1 MRKERF
7 NELLEAQ
14 LPTLQFHAQ
23 LFMHDS
29 DQAQDLVQDAVLLML
44 EKRGT
49 YQDSNFGGWSYTLL
63 YNLKRNLS
71 RKRREAEYNDDIN
84 CYDSAYLER
93 TDEELDID
101 YSLNKVSSALRHTT
115 ELYLKGY
122 LYEEI
127 AQLQKIELGTVKSRI
142 NRARKQLQK
151 ILKDYR

>member
-71 RKRREAEYNDDIN
+71 RKPREAEYNDEMNI
-84 CYDSAYLER
+84 YDSAYHDR

-101 YSLNKVSSALRHTT
+101 FSLNKVSSALRDTT
-115 ELYLKGY
+115 KLYLKGY